1 MASRSA
7 REVAYETIRSRIIT
21 MDLKPGD
28 ELNDRELAQELGISR
43 TPMREALI
51 MLNIAHMVV
60 IKPQSGTH
68 VAPIDLKLME
78 MEQFARFTLEKEI
91 LNRIRGRLTAEQEA
105 AYRLNL
111 ESYRQLERDPDAENR
126 ETRMLD
132 LDNAFHRRAFQL
144 CGMEEHFDHMLST
157 FQHIERLRKFSLQT
171 EENKSVC
178 AATPASSK
186 PSCAAPKK
194 TSAAPSATT
203 STATSS
209 RWSRPASATPS
220 ISRRGRSARW
230 ITTSESGTTQKRRTA
245 KSCAAFCYAL
255 WFRGSDLLDGDAP
268 LAGHGLIDVQHLVL
282 TLFVDAVG
290 PAVPGLHADKVLGIL
305 LPEHALVEGL
315 VSVHS
320 DLVAV
325 ALVGEGHGELNTG
338 QQADGVVCALLAGEG
353 DLLGSGGLLILGV
366 LGAGG
371 ALDVEVHV
379 LQSGSMK

>member
-7 REVAYETIRSRIIT
+7 REIAYETIRSRIIT

-91 LNRIRGRLTAEQEA
+91 LNRIRGRLTAEQEV

-111 ESYRQLERDPDAENR
+111 ESYRQLERDPSAENR

-132 LDNAFHRRAFQL
+132 LDNAFHRRAFEL

-178 AATPASSK
+178 AAHTRILEAV
-186 PSCAAPKK
+186 
-194 TSAAPSATT
+194 
-203 STATSS
+203 
-209 RWSRPASATPS
+209 
-220 ISRRGRSARW
+220 
-230 ITTSESGTTQKRRTA
+230 
-245 KSCAAFCYAL
+245 L
-255 WFRGSDLLDGDAP
+255 RGSEEDLSRALSDHLNRYKLSVEQARQRHPEYFTEGTV
-268 LAGHGLIDVQHLVL
+268 GLIDNVR
-282 TLFVDAVG
+282 
-290 PAVPGLHADKVLGIL
+290 
-305 LPEHALVEGL
+305 
-315 VSVHS
+315 
-320 DLVAV
+320 
-325 ALVGEGHGELNTG
+325 
-338 QQADGVVCALLAGEG
+338 
-353 DLLGSGGLLILGV
+353 
-366 LGAGG
+366 
-371 ALDVEVHV
+371 
-379 LQSGSMK
+379 